1 MAATTYTQPPTPAVG
16 VDVVEIPRIRQ
27 AAERFGGRF
36 LDRVY
41 TSAEQAYCRGRAP
54 QLAGRFA
61 AKEAVSKALGTG
73 IRHIHWRN
81 IEILPNKAGAPR
93 VTLHGRAQQR
103 FEALKLRSMEV
114 SISHSRDNAVAVA
127 IAS

>member
-1 MAATTYTQPPTPAVG
+1 MRAVG
-16 VDVVEIPRIRQ
+16 VDIIEIGRVRGSLQ
-27 AAERFGGRF
+27 RFGDRF

-41 TSAEQAYCRGRAP
+41 TAAEQAYCCGRAP

-73 IRHIHWRN
+73 IRRIHWRN
-81 IEILPNKAGAPR
+81 IEILPNRAGAPR
-93 VTLHGRAQQR
+93 VTLHGPAQQR
-103 FEALKLRSMEV
+103 FESLGLTSMEV

>member
-1 MAATTYTQPPTPAVG
+1 MPATG
-16 VDVVEIPRIRQ
+16 VDIVEIGRIRQ
-27 AAERFGGRF
+27 SLERFGERF
-36 LDRVY
+36 LNRVY
-41 TSAEQAYCRGRAP
+41 TEAEQAYCRGRAP

-73 IRHIHWRN
+73 IRRIHWCN
-81 IEILPNKAGAPR
+81 IEILPNRAGAPR
-93 VTLHGRAQQR
+93 VTLYGLAKQR
-103 FEALKLRSMEV
+103 FESLGLASMEV

>member
-1 MAATTYTQPPTPAVG
+1 M
-16 VDVVEIPRIRQ
+16 RQ
-27 AAERFGGRF
+27 SVERFGSRF

-41 TSAEQAYCRGRAP
+41 TEAEQDYCRGRAP

-61 AKEAVSKALGTG
+61 AKEAISKALGTG
-73 IRHIHWRN
+73 IRRIHWRN
-81 IEILPNKAGAPR
+81 IEILPNRAGKPE
-93 VTLHGRAQQR
+93 VTLHGRAKER
-103 FEALKLRSMEV
+103 FDSLGLSAIDV

>member
-1 MAATTYTQPPTPAVG
+1 VPAVG
-16 VDVVEIPRIRQ
+16 VDVIEIGRVRDSVQ
-27 AAERFGGRF
+27 RFGERF
-36 LDRVY
+36 LNRVY
-41 TSAEQAYCRGRAP
+41 TEAEQAYCRGRAP

-73 IRHIHWRN
+73 IRRIHWRN
-81 IEILPNKAGAPR
+81 IEVLPNRAGAPI
-93 VTLHGRAQQR
+93 VTLHGRARER
-103 FEALKLRSMEV
+103 FAALQLADMQV

>member
-1 MAATTYTQPPTPAVG
+1 L
-16 VDVVEIPRIRQ
+16 R
-27 AAERFGGRF
+27 RFGSRF

-41 TSAEQAYCRGRAP
+41 TASEQSYCRERPP

-73 IRHIHWRN
+73 IRRIHWRN
-81 IEILPNKAGAPR
+81 IEILPNRAGAPK
-93 VTLHGRAQQR
+93 VTLYGRAQLR
-103 FEALKLRSMEV
+103 FESLGLTSIDV